1 MPGIVLPRLGR
12 SAAKPASYTGRMP
25 AKQPAKSVAN
35 PSRKPVS
42 ARAARSATHAPADAG
57 AALGGLSP
65 AQFMREFFH
74 RKPLLI
80 RQAIPGFTAPVD
92 AQRIAE
98 LAARPDVESRL
109 ITNFDGQ
116 WQLKRGPI
124 KRLPPTSKPDWTV
137 LVQGVN
143 LHEDAAHALMQRFS
157 FIERLRM
164 DDLMIS
170 LASTGGGVGPHF
182 DSYDV
187 FLLQGAGRR
196 RWRISSQKDLT
207 LVDGLPL
214 KILAKFKPTDEFV
227 LEPGDMLYLPPS
239 VAHEGV
245 ALDDGCLTYSI
256 GFRTSTHQDALAE
269 FYEKFAESL
278 DIPGRFSNLQTE
290 PTRTPGRLPEQLVAD
305 LAALVDQHRPTREDL
320 VLWLG
325 ESLTEPKPTTPFTP
339 QPGSLEKGLRLA
351 RQTVA
356 SYSGRWFFMN
366 GLSWEVS
373 GGDAK
378 LLRHLADTSA
388 LDATQW
394 RSASSALQ
402 DQFNYWQEIGW
413 IQPLPSAASLAAPQ
427 VTVQAASP
435 SRARRTG

>member
-1 MPGIVLPRLGR
+1 VLGE
-12 SAAKPASYTGRMP
+12 
-25 AKQPAKSVAN
+25 
-35 PSRKPVS
+35 
-42 ARAARSATHAPADAG
+42 H
-57 AALGGLSP
+57 SP
-65 AQFMREFFH
+65 AQFMREVFH

-80 RQAIPGFTAPVD
+80 RQAIPGFCAPVD

-98 LAARPDVESRL
+98 LAAQPGVESRL
-109 ITNFDGQ
+109 ITNFEGQ
-116 WQLKRGPI
+116 WQLKAGPI
-124 KRLPPTSKPDWTV
+124 KRLPPATKPDWTV

-143 LHEDAAHALMQRFS
+143 LHDAAAHALMQRFN
-157 FIERLRM
+157 FIERLRL

-170 LASTGGGVGPHF
+170 LAAKGGGVGPHF

-187 FLLQGAGRR
+187 FLLQAAGRR

-207 LVDGLPL
+207 LVEGLPL
-214 KILAKFKPTDEFV
+214 KILARFKPTEEFV

-256 GFRTSTHQDALAE
+256 GFRTATHQDALAD
-269 FYEKFAESL
+269 FYEKFAENIE
-278 DIPGRFSNLQTE
+278 IPGRFSNLQTE
-290 PTRTPGRLPEQLVAD
+290 PTRTPGKLPEQLVAD
-305 LAALVDQHRPTREDL
+305 LAALVEQHRPTREDL

-325 ESLTEPKPTTPFTP
+325 ESLTEPKPSTAFAP
-339 QPGSLEKGLRLA
+339 QPGNLKQGLQLA

-366 GLSWEVS
+366 GLSWDVS
-373 GGDAK
+373 GSDAK
-378 LLRHLADTSA
+378 LLRTLADTGQ
-388 LDATQW
+388 LDAAQW
-394 RSASSALQ
+394 LAASSELQ

-413 IQPLPSAASLAAPQ
+413 IQPLPSAASPAAPQ
-427 VTVQAASP
+427 AAAQAASR

>member
-1 MPGIVLPRLGR
+1 MLGI
-12 SAAKPASYTGRMP
+12 YT
-25 AKQPAKSVAN
+25 A
-35 PSRKPVS
+35 
-42 ARAARSATHAPADAG
+42 
-57 AALGGLSP
+57 
-65 AQFMREFFH
+65 AQFMREIFH

-80 RQAIPGFTAPVD
+80 RQAIPGFKAPVD

-98 LAARPDVESRL
+98 LATRPDVESRL

-116 WQLKRGPI
+116 WQLKRGPV
-124 KRLPPTSKPDWTV
+124 KRLPPAGKPDWTV

-143 LHEDAAHALMQRFS
+143 LHEDAAHVLMQRFS
-157 FIERLRM
+157 FIERLRL

-170 LASTGGGVGPHF
+170 LASKGGGVGPHF

-187 FLLQGAGRR
+187 FLLQAAGRR

-214 KILAKFKPTDEFV
+214 KILAKFKPTEEFV

-245 ALDDGCLTYSI
+245 ALDDSCLTYSI
-256 GFRTSTHQDALAE
+256 GFRTATHQEALAD

-278 DIPGRFSNLQTE
+278 EIPGRFSNLQTE
-290 PTRTPGRLPEQLVAD
+290 PTRTPGKLPEQLVAD
-305 LAALVDQHRPTREDL
+305 LAALVERHRPTREDL

-325 ESLTEPKPTTPFTP
+325 ESLTEPKPGTAFTP
-339 QPGSLEKGLRLA
+339 EAGSLEQGLALS

-366 GLSWEVS
+366 GLSWDVS
-373 GGDAK
+373 GNDAK
-378 LLRHLADTSA
+378 LLRQLADA
-388 LDATQW
+388 GQIDARQW

-402 DQFNYWQEIGW
+402 EQLNYWQEIGW
-413 IQPLPSAASLAAPQ
+413 IQPHAA
-427 VTVQAASP
+427 TMASP
-435 SRARRTG
+435 ARRNPARKTG